1 MSYNNYQNNQYQS
14 NPYQQA
20 PAAEQGGYDYNQG
33 AYGNYDQN
41 QGHEMQNY
49 GAPQQQQQQQA
60 PAAAPHVLSQQD
72 FLGRIGHLRNE
83 IGTVT
88 RNIEAI
94 ASLHQRSL
102 AESDNGL
109 SSQQL
114 ERIVAETQNLNASIR
129 DQLKFLA
136 NDANKDTGSARSLKE
151 RQVNTI
157 KNEFERE
164 LHSYQNE
171 ESAFRQRYRDQIARQ
186 YRIVNPEAS
195 EDEVRQAAEADW
207 GNEGVFQTALR
218 SNRAGQAASVLGN
231 VRARH
236 NELQRIEQ
244 TLTELASIF
253 QDLAVL
259 VEQQDVAVVAA
270 EQNAENTTKH
280 LEEGNQHVKKGII
293 SAQNARKYKWWC
305 LLVALLIIIIIV
317 VVVVVVTKPW
327 QKNGQ

>member
-1 MSYNNYQNNQYQS
+1 MDKLS
-14 NPYQQA
+14 
-20 PAAEQGGYDYNQG
+20 GGERACLEIGRWRNTDSVLTY
-33 AYGNYDQN
+33 QN

-49 GAPQQQQQQQA
+49 GAPQQQQQQQQA

-94 ASLHQRSL
+94 ASLHQHSL

-114 ERIVAETQNLNASIR
+114 ERIVAETQNLNAAIR

-164 LHSYQNE
+164 LHSYQSE

-207 GNEGVFQTALR
+207 GNEGVFQTA
-218 SNRAGQAASVLGN
+218 
-231 VRARH
+231 VRFC
-236 NELQRIEQ
+236 IPM
-244 TLTELASIF
+244 S
-253 QDLAVL
+253 
-259 VEQQDVAVVAA
+259 
-270 EQNAENTTKH
+270 
-280 LEEGNQHVKKGII
+280 
-293 SAQNARKYKWWC
+293 SPP
-305 LLVALLIIIIIV
+305 ALLLDCTSADHYLLLAYSSALTAPV
-317 VVVVVVTKPW
+317 KPPPSLATCVRVTTSCSASSRP
-327 QKNGQ
+327 